1 MTAIHTRKSCL
12 TVSFLFHS
20 KVHLNTVTK
29 DTESN
34 LVQIASRGN
43 YFNNFLTV
51 DISDDVIDI
60 RCNNE
65 IGSEPIKH
73 NFDYTQSGRLVISKS
88 ENETSIEG
96 SGQLALLDQSASL
109 LHFSFEAILPL
120 STRDILGLGLVPRAG
135 TYKPRMESVPV
146 NGMDC
151 TEVIPNVGEFGADYD
166 AQAANVN
173 LVKGVSGRAGQF
185 NKNSRA
191 GVWSMGPHFEG
202 REVSYSV
209 WVRTTATD
217 TPILISYEGYWTK
230 PTVMNLRL
238 RNGRPE
244 LVYSSTQR
252 LRAADYHSLRLNDG
266 QWHHIAVTNPA
277 DDSFLSDMKMYID
290 GVEIKTEID
299 GKNEKVSFPNGGV
312 ISLGGFG
319 HGRASQELRNKYL
332 SGDNLVGRLDEV
344 KIFARAISSEEV
356 FLLYAEHSSPSPSSN
371 PSSSS
376 SSPSSVVSASPSL
389 SPGNHTRTLR
399 GRRRTTNKRE
409 AI

>member
-1 MTAIHTRKSCL
+1 M
-12 TVSFLFHS
+12 
-20 KVHLNTVTK
+20 TK
-29 DTESN
+29 DSESN
-34 LVQIASRGN
+34 IVQIASRGN

-51 DISDDVIDI
+51 DILDDVIDI

-65 IGSEPIKH
+65 IGSKQITQ
-73 NFDYTQSGRLVISKS
+73 NFDYKQSGRLVISKS
-88 ENETSIEG
+88 GNETSIEG
-96 SGQLALLDQSASL
+96 SGQLALLDQSASM

-120 STRDILGLGLVPRAG
+120 STRDILGLGLVPGSGA
-135 TYKPRMESVPV
+135 YKPRMESVQV
-146 NGMDC
+146 NGIDC
-151 TEVIPNVGEFGADYD
+151 TDVIPNVGEFGMDYD
-166 AQAANVN
+166 AQSANVN

-185 NKNSRA
+185 NKNSRV

-202 REVSYSV
+202 REVSYSL
-209 WVRTTATD
+209 WVRTTSTD
-217 TPILISYEGYWTK
+217 TPILISYEGYWLK
-230 PTVMNLRL
+230 NTVMNLRL

-266 QWHHIAVTNPA
+266 EWHHIAVTNPA

-290 GVEIKTEID
+290 GLEITTDVD

-319 HGRASQELRNKYL
+319 HGRGHLSDDPKNRNNRDDFE

-356 FLLYAEHSSPSPSSN
+356 FVLYAEHSSPSPSSVV
-371 PSSSS
+371 SA
-376 SSPSSVVSASPSL
+376 SPSSVVSASPSSSFVSASPSSSVVSAPPSL
-389 SPGNHTRTLR
+389 SPGNNTRTLR
-399 GRRRTTNKRE
+399 GRRRTTNKRG